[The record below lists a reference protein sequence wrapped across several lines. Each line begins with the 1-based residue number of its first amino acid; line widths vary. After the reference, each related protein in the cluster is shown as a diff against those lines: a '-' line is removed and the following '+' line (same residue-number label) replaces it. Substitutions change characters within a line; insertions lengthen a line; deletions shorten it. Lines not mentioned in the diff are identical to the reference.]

1 MLIRSDVNCKW
12 PWRGIQSESKRQIF
26 VCAQWDNFPSIA
38 SIINTQSQRITVR
51 GECEIITKSGCV
63 FSSLRVCV
71 WVFMCGCCFRSQ
83 RDCHT
88 KLNRTKKSITWMWC
102 RSFCFY
108 IDFFANCKSYLL
120 CVSCCLNWI
129 NAFFLFVCLS
139 VVNNY
144 SYYVIFYFLFSLTS
158 TSVVFCMV

>member
-1 MLIRSDVNCKW
+1 MWTVSDHEEAFKVSRNVKYSFAHS
-12 PWRGIQSESKRQIF
+12 GTIF
-26 VCAQWDNFPSIA
+26 HRLRKKSTRNRNVSQCVASVKLSPKVGVCFQ
-38 SIINTQSQRITVR
+38 
-51 GECEIITKSGCV
+51 
-63 FSSLRVCV
+63 VCV
-71 WVFMCGCCFRSQ
+71 CVCVRVFMCGCCFRSQ